1 MDWSDITLRQFKG
14 LKGLDLKDLDDQIT
28 AAEIL
33 LGINADNLTWIEFSK
48 KVKALDF
55 LDKEIPRTIIRKSY
69 ELNGRKYITKV
80 NLQELSV
87 ARYMDFCNLA
97 PTGDYEKILAVVLI
111 PEGKEYGDYDL
122 DQVYN
127 DILGMSMVDVYSVF
141 SFFKMQFIV
150 CIKTMKDF
158 SVRELK
164 RDRKL
169 QMVVKEVLDSMVSY
183 SMLDL

>member
-1 MDWSDITLRQFKG
+1 MNWSDITLKQFKK
-14 LKGLDLKDLDDQIT
+14 LKGLDLKDLSDQIT

-33 LGINADNLTWIEFSK
+33 LNINADDMTWVEFSK
-48 KVKALDF
+48 KLKDLNF
-55 LDKEIPRTIIRKSY
+55 LEKEIPRTIIRKY
-69 ELNGRKYITKV
+69 YTLNGRKYNTSV

-111 PEGKEYGDYDL
+111 PDGKEYGDYDL

-127 DILGMSMVDVYSVF
+127 DILDMNMVDVYSVF
-141 SFFKMQFIV
+141 NFFKMQFIV
-150 CIKTMKDF
+150 CIKTMTDF
-158 SVRELK
+158 SVKQLK
-164 RDRKL
+164 GDRKL
-169 QMVVKEVLDSMVSY
+169 QAVVREVLDSMVSY

>member
-1 MDWSDITLRQFKG
+1 MDWSDITLRQFKS

-33 LGINADNLTWIEFSK
+33 LGINADDLTWIEFSK

-55 LDKEIPRTIIRKSY
+55 LDKEIPRSIIRKTY
-69 ELNGRKYITKV
+69 TLNGRKYITKV

-97 PTGDYEKILAVVLI
+97 PTGQYEKILAVVLI

-127 DILGMSMVDVYSVF
+127 DILTMNMVDVYSVY

-158 SVRELK
+158 SVRALRK
-164 RDRKL
+164 DRKL
-169 QMVVKEVLDSMVSY
+169 QGLVSDLMESY
-183 SMLDL
+183 SMSDL